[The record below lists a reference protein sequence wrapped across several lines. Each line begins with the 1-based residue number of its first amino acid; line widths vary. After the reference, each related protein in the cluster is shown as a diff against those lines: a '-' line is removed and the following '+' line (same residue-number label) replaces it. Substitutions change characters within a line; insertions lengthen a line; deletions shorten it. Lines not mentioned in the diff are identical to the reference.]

1 MKQHSPPVLYFHSV
15 APRKFNNWVLNFLT
29 MDLRRFE
36 EQMRY
41 FQQHGYRGAFL
52 DEWHAVRQ
60 GQQAPDSRALC
71 MTFDDGLLD
80 NWVYAFPIAKKYGMK
95 MTLFVCPELIDPR
108 DIVRPNLEDVWA
120 GRCPASELTGLGSL
134 SWAELRLMQASGFA
148 DVQSHTMSHAKY
160 PVSDRLRGFY
170 YGGFSG
176 FYPTLNAY
184 PLSEKPFYMQDADF
198 EQRLPQG
205 TPLFEETSAVVAQKH
220 TISPDFL
227 QEVTQL
233 ADKYDLAILE
243 HRPVFEEKA
252 RRIYQDYQKNGALVT
267 AVETDAEFGNRL
279 QYEIAESKRIIERE
293 MQKPVRFL
301 CWPHGDN
308 SHIAHLVARE
318 SGYVA
323 TTAGKMTT
331 ETERPDRIPRIG
343 TDWTIG
349 KWWMHRK
356 LDYKLSSHH
365 HKQPYYALWL
375 ANEYKNRLLKRS

>member
-1 MKQHSPPVLYFHSV
+1 
-15 APRKFNNWVLNFLT
+15 
-29 MDLRRFE
+29 
-36 EQMRY
+36 
-41 FQQHGYRGAFL
+41 
-52 DEWHAVRQ
+52 
-60 GQQAPDSRALC
+60 
-71 MTFDDGLLD
+71 
-80 NWVYAFPIAKKYGMK
+80 
-95 MTLFVCPELIDPR
+95 
-108 DIVRPNLEDVWA
+108 VRPNLDDVWA
-120 GRCPASELTGLGSL
+120 GRCQASELTGLGNL

-160 PVSDRLRGFY
+160 PMSDRLRGFY

-184 PLSEKPFYMQDADF
+184 PLSEKPFYMHDADF

-220 TISPDFL
+220 TISPQFM

-243 HRPVFEEKA
+243 HRPLFEEKA
-252 RRIYQDYQKNGALVT
+252 RRIYQDYQKAGKLVT

-279 QYEIAESKRIIERE
+279 QYEIAESKRIIEQE

-318 SGYVA
+318 SGYLA

-331 ETERPDRIPRIG
+331 ETDRPDRIPRIG
-343 TDWTIG
+343 TDWEIG

-365 HKQPYYALWL
+365 RKQPYYALWL

>member
-29 MDLRRFE
+29 MDLHRFE

-41 FQQHGYRGAFL
+41 FQSNGYRGIFL
-52 DEWHAVRQ
+52 DEWHANRR
-60 GQQAPDSRALC
+60 GEKPADPSALC
-71 MTFDDGLLD
+71 ITFDDGLLD
-80 NWVYAFPIAKKYGMK
+80 NWVYAFPMAKKYGMK
-95 MTLFVCPELIDPR
+95 ITLFVCPELLDPR
-108 DIVRPNLEDVWA
+108 DIVRPNLDDVWA
-120 GRCPASELTGLGSL
+120 GRCQASDLVGLGNL
-134 SWAELRLMQASGFA
+134 SWAELRLMQESGFA

-160 PVSDRLRGFY
+160 LVSDRLRGFY

-176 FYPTLNAY
+176 FYPILNSYSLA
-184 PLSEKPFYMQDADF
+184 EKPFYALDPGF
-198 EQRLPQG
+198 EQRLPLG
-205 TPLFEETSAVVAQKH
+205 TPLFEETSAVVAQKR
-220 TISPDFL
+220 TISPKFF

-233 ADKYDLAILE
+233 ADKYDLAIPE
-243 HRPVFEEKA
+243 HRPVFEENA
-252 RRIYQDYQKNGALVT
+252 RRIYQDYHKSGKLVVD
-267 AVETDAEFGNRL
+267 VESDSEFGSRL
-279 QYEIAESKRIIERE
+279 QYEITTSRQIIEE
-293 MQKPVRFL
+293 KLGKPVRFL

-318 SGYVA
+318 AGYLA

-343 TDWTIG
+343 TDWDIS

-375 ANEYKNRLLKRS
+375 ANEYKNRILKRS

>member
-15 APRKFNNWVLNFLT
+15 APRKFNNWVLQFLT
-29 MDLRRFE
+29 MDARRFE

-41 FQQHGYRGAFL
+41 FQHHGYRGAFL
-52 DEWHAVRQ
+52 DEWYAVRQ
-60 GQQAPDSRALC
+60 GQQPADARALC
-71 MTFDDGLLD
+71 ITFDDGLLD

-108 DIVRPNLEDVWA
+108 DIVRPNLDDVWA
-120 GRCPASELTGLGSL
+120 GRCQTSELTGLGSL

-170 YGGFSG
+170 YGGFAG

-184 PLSEKPFYMQDADF
+184 PLPERPFYMQDADF
-198 EQRLPQG
+198 ERRLPQG
-205 TPLFEETSAVVAQKH
+205 THLFEETSAVVAQKH
-220 TISPDFL
+220 TISPDFF

-233 ADKYDLAILE
+233 ADKYDLEILE
-243 HRPVFEEKA
+243 HRPVFEGKA
-252 RRIYQDYQKNGALVT
+252 RRIYQDYQKKGALVT

-293 MQKPVRFL
+293 LQKPVRFL

-318 SGYVA
+318 SGYLA

-331 ETERPDRIPRIG
+331 ETERHDRIPRIG
-343 TDWTIG
+343 TDWEIG

-365 HKQPYYALWL
+365 RKQPYYALWL